1 MKKQIL
7 SAVLATAIAAPAM
20 AGGLLTN
27 TNQNAAF
34 LRNFAQEGQIDITAL
49 YANPAGTAFLNN
61 GWHLSLNNQTAFQ
74 KRLVDTT
81 FPLFAFDLSNP
92 GAATHH
98 FKGTAAAPAIPSFQ
112 LSYNQDK
119 WSVNASF
126 ALVGGGGKC
135 TFEDGLGSFEA
146 AYAGNI
152 YSSLISPLN
161 AGLEGINQAM
171 PGAGLMAGYKMDKY
185 MKGTSYNF
193 GLQVGGT
200 YKVLDNLSFFAGVR
214 FVYAMTNYQGH
225 VNNISADVIS
235 TTGNDAAV
243 AFAKSQ
249 PAIAGG
255 LAAGN
260 AQLAASYL
268 EMDCDQSGFG
278 VTPIIGV
285 DWKINNQWN
294 VSAKYEFKTRMR
306 LGNSTK
312 MSPAAQAM
320 CDPTSPNYNPT
331 IANYK
336 DGGTVKDDVPGILA
350 LGVQYKPIENLKLN
364 VGYHWFQDSK
374 ATKNGNMHN
383 YVHDSHEVLAGVEYK
398 FCKWVAVSASWQ
410 KTMYDMEDD
419 FMNDVSFNNSSNSIG
434 CGFRIYPHKIVD
446 IDLGYM
452 HTFYQAKTVGP
463 TVEKPMTNVYNRKN
477 DVFGIGVNLHF

>member
-1 MKKQIL
+1 MKKQFL
-7 SAVLATAIAAPAM
+7 SAVLATALAAPAM

-81 FPLFAFDLSNP
+81 FPLFALNANTP
-92 GAATHH
+92 GVATHN
-98 FKGTAAAPAIPSFQ
+98 FKGTAAAPVIPSFQ

-119 WSVNASF
+119 WSVNAAF
-126 ALVGGGGKC
+126 GLVGGGGKC
-135 TFEDGLGSFEA
+135 TFDDGLGSFEA
-146 AYAGNI
+146 LYAGNI
-152 YSSLISPLN
+152 AS
-161 AGLEGINQAM
+161 GIIANMAQQM
-171 PGAGLMAGYKMDKY
+171 GPSIIPGLMAGGLTQEQATEKVVEQATAAFMAAPQNYLKGYSMDKF

-200 YKVLDNLSFFAGVR
+200 YKALDNLSFFAGLR
-214 FVYAMTNYQGH
+214 FLYAMANYQGYVRN
-225 VNNISADVIS
+225 VNYE
-235 TTGNDAAV
+235 T
-243 AFAKSQ
+243 
-249 PAIAGG
+249 
-255 LAAGN
+255 AAGP
-260 AQLAASYL
+260 ATADGIEL
-268 EMDCDQSGFG
+268 DCDQKGFG
-278 VTPIIGV
+278 VTPILGV
-285 DWKINNQWN
+285 DWKINDKWN

-306 LGNSTK
+306 LKNSTSK
-312 MSPAAQAM
+312 FDVPAAAA
-320 CDPTSPNYNPT
+320 SNPT
-331 IANYK
+331 LAQFK
-336 DGGTVKDDVPGILA
+336 DGETVKDDVPGILA
-350 LGVQYKPIENLKLN
+350 IGVQYKPIENLKLN
-364 VGYHWFQDSK
+364 AGYHWFQDTE
-374 ATKNGNMHN
+374 ATKSASKHN

-410 KTMYDMEDD
+410 KTMYDMDDD

-452 HTFYQAKTVGP
+452 HTFYEAKTV
-463 TVEKPMTNVYNRKN
+463 ESMTAAGKKTDVYNRKN
-477 DVFGIGVNLHF
+477 DVFGVGVNLHF